1 MKRTALLLLAAAVTL
16 PAADLSGAWEV
27 YLAGGQLNDARRVK
41 FELKNGKYEWNFF
54 GGKYA
59 GAPQGDSI
67 TFKCTGEGKD
77 CGQLTGRI
85 AESGI
90 SGQGTMDGIPIQ
102 WSARRP
108 VPHPASGPAHYEFT
122 PTVFYREFSG
132 LRQPVLK
139 LFPGDTVHTQTVDA
153 GGKDATGVHRV
164 FGGNPL
170 TGPFYIEG
178 AMPGDTLVV
187 KLIRVKLNRDSAES
201 GDSVVGTALDPY
213 EFRDQAK
220 IEKFDSEWKLDR
232 QNGVGSLKNPTER
245 LKNYRVSLRPMI
257 GCIGVA
263 PSASQSFRAGYLG
276 DWGGNMDYNQI
287 VEGTT
292 VFLPVNM
299 PGALLYVGDGHAAQ
313 GDGELAG
320 DALETSMEIEFSVDI
335 QQDTNLQSPRFE
347 DDEYVMTSGIGNSL
361 QEALQSATSG
371 MSRYLS
377 DRYKLNPAEIGIV
390 LDTAMRYDI
399 AEVVDPQVHI
409 VAKLPRKALAGLK
422 LQGKPGLP

>member
-1 MKRTALLLLAAAVTL
+1 MNATALLLLAAAAVTL
-16 PAADLSGAWEV
+16 RAADLSGAWEV
-27 YLAGGQLNDARRVK
+27 RFAGGQLSDARRVK
-41 FELKNGKYEWNFF
+41 FEFKDGKYEWTFF
-54 GGKYA
+54 GNKYA
-59 GAPQGDSI
+59 GAPHGDSV
-67 TFKCTGEGKD
+67 TFKCTTEGKA
-77 CGQLTGRI
+77 CSQLTGRI

-90 SGQGTMDGIPIQ
+90 SGQGTIDGIPIQ

-108 VPHPASGPAHYEFT
+108 APRPATGPAHHEFT
-122 PTVFYREFSG
+122 PTIFYREFSG
-132 LRQPVLK
+132 MRDPVLH

-153 GGKDATGVHRV
+153 GGKDATGAHRV

-201 GDSVVGTALDPY
+201 GDGVVGAALDPY
-213 EFRDQAK
+213 QFRDQPK
-220 IEKFDSEWKLDR
+220 VEKFDSEWRLDR
-232 QNGVGSLKNPTER
+232 ENGVGSLKNPTER
-245 LKNYRVSLRPMI
+245 LKNYKVSLRPMI

-276 DWGGNMDYNQI
+276 DWGGNMDYNRI

-292 VFLPVNM
+292 VFLPVNV
-299 PGALLYVGDGHAAQ
+299 PGALLYIGDGHAAQ

-320 DALETSMEIEFSVDI
+320 DALETSMDIEFSVDI
-335 QQDTNLQSPRFE
+335 QQDTNLQAPRFE
-347 DDEYVMTSGIGNSL
+347 NDEYIMISGIGNSM
-361 QEALQSATSG
+361 QEALQQATSN
-371 MSRYLS
+371 MSKYLA

-390 LDTAMRYDI
+390 LDTAMQYDI

-409 VAKLPRKALAGLK
+409 VAKLARKALAGLK
-422 LQGKPGLP
+422 IQ

>member
-1 MKRTALLLLAAAVTL
+1 MQ
-16 PAADLSGAWEV
+16 AADLSGTWEV
-27 YLAGGQLNDARRVK
+27 RISGGQLNDARRVK
-41 FELKNGKYEWNFF
+41 MTPKDGKYEWKFF
-54 GGKYA
+54 GSQFA

-67 TFKCTGEGKD
+67 TFQCTEDGKSCGE
-77 CGQLTGRI
+77 LTGRI

-90 SGQGTMDGIPIQ
+90 SGQGTIDGIALQ
-102 WSARRP
+102 WDARRP
-108 VPHPASGPAHYEFT
+108 VPRPATPAHHDFT

-132 LRQPVLK
+132 MKQPVLH
-139 LFPGDTVHTQTVDA
+139 LFPGDSVHTETVDA
-153 GGKDATGVHRV
+153 GGRDATGAHRV

-187 KLIRVKLNRDSAES
+187 KFTRVRLNRDSAQS

-220 IEKFDSEWKLDR
+220 VDKFDSEWKLDR
-232 QNGVGSLKNPTER
+232 QNGTGSLKNPTER
-245 LKNYRVSLRPMI
+245 LKNYKVQLHPMI

-263 PSASQSFRAGYLG
+263 PSASQSLRAGYLG

-287 VEGTT
+287 GEGTS
-292 VFLPVNM
+292 VFLPVNV
-299 PGALLYVGDGHAAQ
+299 PGALLFVGDGHALQ

-320 DALETSMEIEFSVDI
+320 DALETSMDIEFSVDL
-335 QQDTNLQSPRFE
+335 QQDTNLRAPRFE
-347 DDEYVMTSGIGNSL
+347 NDEFIMTSGIGNSMQQAL
-361 QEALQSATSG
+361 QEATSG
-371 MSRYLS
+371 MSHYLA

-390 LDTAMRYDI
+390 LDTAMKYDI

-409 VAKLPRKALAGLK
+409 VAKLPRKVLEGLK
-422 LQGKPGLP
+422 TQP

>member
-1 MKRTALLLLAAAVTL
+1 MKTTALLLVAATGVTL
-16 PAADLSGAWEV
+16 RAVDLSGTWEV
-27 YLAGGQLNDARRVK
+27 RFAGGQLSDARRVK
-41 FELKNGKYEWNFF
+41 FEFKDGKYEWTFF
-54 GGKYA
+54 GNKYA
-59 GAPQGDSI
+59 GAPHGNSI
-67 TFKCTGEGKD
+67 TFNCTTEGKA
-77 CGQLTGRI
+77 CAQLSGHI

-90 SGQGTMDGIPIQ
+90 SGQGAIDRIPIQ

-108 VPHPASGPAHYEFT
+108 APRPASGPTHHEFT

-132 LRQPVLK
+132 TREPVLH

-153 GGKDATGVHRV
+153 GGKDATGAHRV

-178 AMPGDTLVV
+178 AMPGDALVV
-187 KLIRVKLNRDSAES
+187 KFIRVRLNRDSAES
-201 GDSVVGTALDPY
+201 GDGVVGTALDPY
-213 EFRDQAK
+213 EFRDQPK
-220 IEKFDSEWKLDR
+220 VEKFDSTWKLDR
-232 QNGVGSLKNPTER
+232 ENSVGSLKNPTER
-245 LKNYRVSLRPMI
+245 LKNYKVPLHPMI

-276 DWGGNMDYNQI
+276 DWGGNMDYNKI

-292 VFLPVNM
+292 VFLPVNV

-320 DALETSMEIEFSVDI
+320 DALETSMDIEFSVDV
-335 QQDTNLQSPRFE
+335 QQDTHLQSPRFE
-347 DDEYVMTSGIGNSL
+347 NDEYVMTSGIGNSL
-361 QEALQSATSG
+361 QQALQAATSG
-371 MSRYLS
+371 MSRYLA

-390 LDTAMRYDI
+390 LDTAMQYDI

-409 VAKLPRKALAGLK
+409 VAKVSRKALAGLK
-422 LQGKPGLP
+422 TE